1 MFRPFA
7 FAAKSIVYKRE
18 SRKLLKKIISP
29 VLFGINRSFK
39 RLDTISL
46 KAGVF
51 IRVSEMRRLHY
62 KQFYQVVLSFCLV
75 AGVDKSAT
83 LMNFCCYPIET
94 STLKIVPSL
103 FSIRR
108 SFKRQNIISLKTGV
122 SNNVY
127 VMRRLHLLSQ
137 CFSARESSVK
147 RLPTQI
153 NSVLQSVA
161 AKTSPVLFDIN
172 RFFSN
177 GTIHSLADRIFVAR
191 Q

>member
-62 KQFYQVVLSFCLV
+62 K
-75 AGVDKSAT
+75 
-83 LMNFCCYPIET
+83 
-94 STLKIVPSL
+94 
-103 FSIRR
+103 
-108 SFKRQNIISLKTGV
+108 
-122 SNNVY
+122 
-127 VMRRLHLLSQ
+127 
-137 CFSARESSVK
+137 
-147 RLPTQI
+147 
-153 NSVLQSVA
+153 
-161 AKTSPVLFDIN
+161 
-172 RFFSN
+172 
-177 GTIHSLADRIFVAR
+177 
-191 Q
+191 